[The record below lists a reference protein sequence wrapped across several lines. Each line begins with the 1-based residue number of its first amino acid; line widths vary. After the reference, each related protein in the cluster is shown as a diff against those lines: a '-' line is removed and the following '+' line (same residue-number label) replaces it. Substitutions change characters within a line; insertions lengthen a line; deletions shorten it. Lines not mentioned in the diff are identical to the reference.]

1 MIHVDAIA
9 YQSKYN
15 HVFTGTR
22 ITMTL
27 IVLVVSILVDFWAL
41 YFVNLAVAFAMIFS
55 LTRIRVITLVKLM
68 MVPVVFTGITALMI
82 AFDIT
87 QSVVSSERMLF
98 ALGVFLRSVSS
109 FALMFSLSLTIPMN
123 RIIDWMVM
131 LRMPSA
137 FVQLFGLSYRMLF
150 VIIEESVDMILSQ
163 QLRYGFI
170 KPKTAFLSVVQMS
183 SMLFMRVLCR
193 MDEMES
199 AMRIRFYHDIR
210 S

>member
-27 IVLVVSILVDFWAL
+27 IVLVVSILVDFWVL

-87 QSVVSSERMLF
+87 QSMSSERMLF
-98 ALGVFLRSVSS
+98 ALSVFLRSVSS

-150 VIIEESVDMILSQ
+150 VIIEESLDMILSQ

-183 SMLFMRVLCR
+183 SMLFMRVLSR

>member
-15 HVFTGTR
+15 YILTGTR
-22 ITMTL
+22 ITITL

-87 QSVVSSERMLF
+87 QSMSPERMLF
-98 ALGVFLRSVSS
+98 ALSVFLRSVSS

-170 KPKTAFLSVVQMS
+170 KPKTAFLSVVKMS
-183 SMLFMRVLCR
+183 SMLFMRVLSR

>member
-1 MIHVDAIA
+1 VIHVDAIA
-9 YQSKYN
+9 YKSKYN
-15 HVFTGTR
+15 NVFTGTR

-41 YFVNLAVAFAMIFS
+41 YFVNLAVAFATIFI
-55 LTRIRVITLVKLM
+55 LTRIRVITLAKLM

-87 QSVVSSERMLF
+87 QSMSPERIFF
-98 ALGVFLRSVSS
+98 ALSVFLRSVSS
-109 FALMFSLSLTIPMN
+109 FALVFSLSLTIPMN

-131 LRMPSA
+131 LHMPSA

-170 KPKTAFLSVVQMS
+170 KPKTAFLSVVQMA
-183 SMLFMRVLCR
+183 SMLFIRILSR

>member
-1 MIHVDAIA
+1 VIHVDAIA

-87 QSVVSSERMLF
+87 QSVSPERMLF
-98 ALGVFLRSVSS
+98 ALSVFLRSVSS

-183 SMLFMRVLCR
+183 SMLFMRVLSR

>member
-1 MIHVDAIA
+1 VIHVDAIA

-27 IVLVVSILVDFWAL
+27 IVLVVSILVDFWVL
-41 YFVNLAVAFAMIFS
+41 YFINLAVAFAMIFS

-68 MVPVVFTGITALMI
+68 MVPIVFTGITALMI

-87 QSVVSSERMLF
+87 QSMSSERMLF
-98 ALGVFLRSVSS
+98 ALSVFLRSVSS
-109 FALMFSLSLTIPMN
+109 FALMFSLSLTIPVN

-150 VIIEESVDMILSQ
+150 IIIEESLDMILSQ

-183 SMLFMRVLCR
+183 SMLFMRVLSR